1 MRATSLFSFLSIPL
15 WALPIALAGQ
25 SSSHSFQPLESLRL
39 RSPQGIESFRIA
51 NLDAG
56 ESAAERENQDLADKA
71 GNIPPN
77 TPGYRVTSRIV
88 VRADDSA
95 PLQALR
101 RARPSLTFAPVDD
114 VPGFWIVDALS
125 VRDAIALAD
134 ALSSDLRVREAYVDM
149 ESPRELRGL
158 NDPGIAKQWHL
169 HNTQRPEA
177 DINLVD
183 AWLAGY
189 TGTGVTV
196 GIVEDAWQT
205 THTDLAANF
214 NASASQPGGFASDH
228 ATSCAGLV
236 AAVPNNG
243 KCGVGVACTAKI
255 SKLLFGS
262 SSQNAAAFG
271 FKNNLN
277 AIKSN
282 SWGPVDFGRISY
294 LSSVERAAIDTA
306 VANGRA
312 GKGTIFVWAA
322 GNGGPLQRCDYDPY
336 VSNRKV
342 CTVGAIGDQDVRS
355 LYNESGSSMLVVAP
369 SDGNVRGIYTTY
381 VGNQCTSAFGGTSA
395 ACPITA
401 GVIAL
406 MLQAN
411 PNLGWR
417 DVHHILINSA
427 RRCDPGNAEWIVNGG
442 GHDVNYNY
450 GFGAVDAFAAVQLAA
465 GWTNVPAETSFTT
478 GVVAVNKVIPDNTP
492 SGLTRLVNVP
502 ANIRVESVELILNIA
517 TTNVGEL
524 RIVLTAPSGTQSLF
538 AVPRADPTDNYTN
551 FVFTSRRHWDEFSA
565 GAWTI
570 KISDHAPQVAA
581 TWASYQLKIYG
592 TL

>member
-1 MRATSLFSFLSIPL
+1 MRATALFSLLSLPL
-15 WALPIALAGQ
+15 LALPVALAGDR
-25 SSSHSFQPLESLRL
+25 SSNSFLPQESLRL
-39 RSPQGIESFRIA
+39 RTPQGVESFRIA
-51 NLDAG
+51 SLDVA
-56 ESAAERENQDLADKA
+56 ESAAERENPDLADEA
-71 GNIPPN
+71 GIVPPN

-88 VRADDSA
+88 VRADDAA
-95 PLQALR
+95 PLETLR
-101 RARPSLTFAPVDD
+101 RLRPSVTFEPMED
-114 VPGFWIVDALS
+114 VPGFWIVDARS
-125 VRDAIALAD
+125 VREAIALTD
-134 ALSSDLRVREAYVDM
+134 VLSGDFRVREAYLDM
-149 ESPRELRGL
+149 ESPREMRGL

-169 HNTQRPEA
+169 HNTQLPIA
-177 DINLVD
+177 DINVVD

-196 GIVEDAWQT
+196 GIVEEGWQT

-214 NASASQPGGFASDH
+214 NAAASQTGGTTSDH

-262 SSQNAAAFG
+262 TSQNAAAFG

-306 VANGRA
+306 VAGGRG

-322 GNGGPLQRCDYDPY
+322 GNAAPLRCDYDPY

-342 CTVGAIGDQDVRS
+342 CAIGAIGDQDVRS
-355 LYNESGSSMLVVAP
+355 TYSETGSSLLVVAP
-369 SDGNVRGIYTTY
+369 SDGNLRGIYTTY
-381 VGNQCTSAFGGTSA
+381 TGNQCTSAFGGTSA
-395 ACPITA
+395 ACPIAA

-411 PNLGWR
+411 PSLGWR
-417 DVHHILINSA
+417 DVQHILIHSA
-427 RRCDPGNAEWIVNGG
+427 RKCDPTNAEWTVNGG

-450 GFGAVDAFAAVQLAA
+450 GFGAIDAFAAVQLAV
-465 GWTNVPAETSFTT
+465 GWTSVPPETSFAS
-478 GVVAVNKVIPDNTP
+478 GVVAVNKVIPNNSTV
-492 SGLTRLVNVP
+492 GLTRIVEVP
-502 ANIRVESVELILNIA
+502 ANVRVESVELILNIA
-517 TTNVGEL
+517 TTNIGDL
-524 RIVLTAPSGTQSLF
+524 RIVLTAPSGTESLL
-538 AVPRADPTDNYTN
+538 AVTRPDPTDNYTN
-551 FVFTSRRHWDEFSA
+551 FVFTSRRHWDELAA
-565 GAWTI
+565 GTWTI
-570 KISDHAPQVAA
+570 KISDHGLQALP
-581 TWASYQLKIYG
+581 TWTNYQLKIYG
-592 TL
+592 TP

>member
-1 MRATSLFSFLSIPL
+1 L
-15 WALPIALAGQ
+15 ALPIALAGQ
-25 SSSHSFQPLESLRL
+25 SSSHSFQSLEPLRL
-39 RSPQGIESFRIA
+39 RTPQGIESFRIA
-51 NLDAG
+51 NLDAA
-56 ESAAERENQDLADKA
+56 ESAAERENQDLADTA

-88 VRADDSA
+88 VRVDEST

-101 RARPSLTFAPVDD
+101 RTRPSLTFAPVDD

-134 ALSSDLRVREAYVDM
+134 VLASDLRVREAYVDM

-169 HNTQRPEA
+169 HNTQLPIA

-205 THTDLAANF
+205 THTDLAANY
-214 NASASQPGGFASDH
+214 NAAASQTGGATSDH

-255 SKLLFGS
+255 SKLLYGS

-271 FKNNLN
+271 FKNHLN

-282 SWGPVDFGRISY
+282 SWGPLDFGRISY
-294 LSSVERAAIDTA
+294 MPSIERTAIDTA
-306 VANGRA
+306 VASGRG

-322 GNGGPLQRCDYDPY
+322 GNAGPALRCDYDPY

-342 CTVGAIGDQDVRS
+342 CAVGAVGDLDVRS
-355 LYNESGSSMLVVAP
+355 IYSEPGSSLLVVAP
-369 SDGNVRGIYTTY
+369 SDGNVRGIFTTY
-381 VGNQCTSAFGGTSA
+381 TGNQCTSAFGGTSA

-417 DVHHILINSA
+417 DVHHILVNSA
-427 RRCDPGNAEWIVNGG
+427 RKCDPTNSEWIVNGG
-442 GHDVNYNY
+442 GHDINYNY

-465 GWTNVPAETSFTT
+465 GWAGVPAETSFAT
-478 GVVAVNKVIPDNTP
+478 GVVAVNKLIPDN
-492 SGLTRLVNVP
+492 SAAGLTRLVSVP
-502 ANIRVESVELILNIA
+502 ENLRVESVELILNI
-517 TTNVGEL
+517 TTMTIGEL
-524 RIVLTAPSGTQSLF
+524 RIALTSPAGTESVLAL
-538 AVPRADPTDNYTN
+538 PRSDPTDNYTN
-551 FVFTSRRHWDEFSA
+551 FVFTSRRHWDEPSA
-565 GAWTI
+565 GNWTI
-570 KISDHAPQVAA
+570 KISDHSTQVVS
-581 TWASYQLKIYG
+581 TWTNYQLKIYG
-592 TL
+592 TP